1 MGADV
6 SVCGCVCVGVYLCL
20 EGQPCQPIWQQGT
33 ESNPALVELLR
44 CLGNVISTTPLWRS
58 RQNNKG
64 GVTQSN
70 AHWYILQNSQTH
82 HISPC
87 RGQINT
93 YFTPTNSAQC
103 YWRWGESQEVNSNVS
118 LSNFPSTSFLVIDIF
133 LRQMAILMCKTPVL
147 ERKNLNEVP
156 GAGKRKINAKVV
168 QRWIYAP
175 VWKRANKIP
184 SAVWQLHLKE
194 QNPSWL
200 SHQACI
206 HSPDCF
212 YFR

>member
-1 MGADV
+1 MKKKSNWSRSSCSYCTLTLTGELHH
-6 SVCGCVCVGVYLCL
+6 SEKERMRLCVCACVYLCL
-20 EGQPCQPIWQQGT
+20 EGQPCQPVWQQGT
-33 ESNPALVELLR
+33 ESKPALVELLR

-70 AHWYILQNSQTH
+70 AHWYILQSSQSH

-93 YFTPTNSAQC
+93 YFTSTKSAQC

-118 LSNFPSTSFLVIDIF
+118 LSNISSTSLLVIDIL

-147 ERKNLNEVP
+147 ESKNLNEVP
-156 GAGKRKINAKVV
+156 GVGKRKVNDKVV
-168 QRWIYAP
+168 QRWI
-175 VWKRANKIP
+175 
-184 SAVWQLHLKE
+184 
-194 QNPSWL
+194 
-200 SHQACI
+200 
-206 HSPDCF
+206 
-212 YFR
+212 